1 MQISI
6 RHQNLYANI
15 NNYNSYKKEK
25 KAYFTIDNRNYN
37 DLKKKILKTFL
48 HHNISK
54 LCLKTLVL

>member
-37 DLKKKILKTFL
+37 DLKKKNT
-48 HHNISK
+48 
-54 LCLKTLVL
+54 